1 VLHARLVEKGLPMLS
16 LPVRNHFDVL
26 AGLRLRRLVR
36 ARQYDIVHFHTA
48 RAHALSPWLHGLK
61 TKRVVTRR
69 MDYPLR
75 KGWTTRQLYH
85 HSVDMIVAISQGVRK
100 ALLDGGL
107 RKERI
112 RLIPSGIDTAYF
124 ASQLV
129 AREQLRKDY
138 DIAPDLPVALSVGA
152 LVERK
157 GHSIL
162 LTAARQLKTQG
173 YEVRY
178 LICGEGKLRSE
189 LEAQTRTAGLTQEVR
204 FIGFRSDVAELL
216 AAADYFIHVPLHE
229 GLGVAVLE
237 ALAAGLP
244 TVASKVGGIPE
255 LIEDEKTGL
264 LVPPHD
270 ATALA
275 TALVSL
281 LRNKQFAKQ
290 LGRTGQTF
298 VRSYFD
304 ISVMAR
310 ANETLYLE
318 LLADTL

>member
-1 VLHARLVEKGLPMLS
+1 MLS

-244 TVASKVGGIPE
+244 TVASEVGGIPE

-264 LVPPHD
+264 LIPPHD
-270 ATALA
+270 AAALA
-275 TALVSL
+275 TALTSL
-281 LRNKQFAKQ
+281 LRNKQLAKQ

-298 VRSYFD
+298 VRRYFD